1 MRILVTGVRGQ
12 VGWELARR
20 GEKRGF
26 EMEALDRQALD
37 ITDPRAVAER
47 VCRPGLALVVNAAAY
62 TAVDRAESERE
73 LAFAVN
79 RDGPAHMALA
89 CAKAG
94 MPLIHLSTD
103 YVFDG
108 QKKGPYLETDPV
120 SPLGIYGRSKAEGEA
135 KVRAHL
141 REHIIVRTS
150 WVYGVHGHNFL
161 KTMIRL
167 AKERKVIRVVAD
179 QWGCPTSAADLA
191 EAMLAIAGQLAGRR
205 WGTYHYCGEGAAT
218 WHAFAEAIL
227 AEARKHTPLAAE
239 QVEPI
244 ATAQYP
250 TPAKRPANSVLD
262 CSLLAKTFRI
272 QPRPWRESLAHV
284 ISELFSG
291 DCTV

>member
-26 EMEALDRQALD
+26 EIQALDRQALD
-37 ITDPRAVAER
+37 ITEPRAVAEK

-62 TAVDRAESERE
+62 TAVDRAESEPE

-79 RDGPAHMALA
+79 RDGPAYMALA

-94 MPLIHLSTD
+94 IPLIHLSTD

-108 QKKGPYLETDPV
+108 EKKGPYLETDPV
-120 SPLGIYGRSKAEGEA
+120 SPRGVYGRSKGEGEA

-141 REHIIVRTS
+141 HEHIILRTS
-150 WVYGVHGHNFL
+150 WVYGVHGHNFV
-161 KTMIRL
+161 KTILRL
-167 AKERKVIRVVAD
+167 ARGRTVIRVVAD

-191 EAMLAIAGQLAGRR
+191 EAILAIAAQLSGNR
-205 WGTYHYCGEGAAT
+205 WGTYHYCGEGATT
-218 WHAFAEAIL
+218 WHTFAEAIL
-227 AEARKHTPLAAE
+227 AEARKHTPLVTD

-244 ATAQYP
+244 TTAQYP
-250 TPAKRPANSVLD
+250 TPAKRPANSALD
-262 CSLLAKTFRI
+262 CSLLAKRFGI
-272 QPRPWRESLAHV
+272 QPRPWRESLSQMIH
-284 ISELFSG
+284 ELFLG
-291 DCTV
+291 NTKP

>member
-1 MRILVTGVRGQ
+1 MKMLVTGARGQ

-20 GEKRGF
+20 GVARGF
-26 EMEALDRQALD
+26 EMEVLDRQALD

-62 TAVDRAESERE
+62 TAVDRAESEPE

-79 RDGPAHMALA
+79 GDGPAQMALA

-94 MPLIHLSTD
+94 IPLIHVSTD

-108 QKKGPYLETDPV
+108 EKKGPYLEADPV
-120 SPLGIYGRSKAEGEA
+120 SPLGVYGRSKAEGEA

-141 REHIIVRTS
+141 REHIILRTS
-150 WVYGVHGHNFL
+150 WVYGVHGQNFV
-161 KTMIRL
+161 KTILRL
-167 AKERKVIRVVAD
+167 ARERKVIRVVVD
-179 QWGCPTSAADLA
+179 QQGCPTFAADLA
-191 EAMLAIAGQLAGRR
+191 EAILAIAAQLTGNR
-205 WGTYHYCGEGAAT
+205 WGTYHYSGEGATT

-227 AEARKHTPLAAE
+227 AEARKYTPLVAE

-250 TPAKRPANSVLD
+250 TPARRPANSALD
-262 CSLLAKTFRI
+262 CSLFAKTFRI
-272 QPRPWRESLAHV
+272 QPRPWREALSQMIH
-284 ISELFSG
+284 ELFPG
-291 DCTV
+291 NTKP